1 MIIVLIEEKDD
12 WYVVGEAVSYI
23 YISVSLLACLQKTYI
38 GGYAI
43 TLFWLVKISSPLE
56 LSKYTI

>member
-23 YISVSLLACLQKTYI
+23 YIAVSLLAGLQKTYI

-43 TLFWLVKISSPLE
+43 ILFWLVKISSPLE
-56 LSKYTI
+56 LSKNTI